1 MSFTFNI
8 NGARKSSGLAK
19 PKRPADRKPPSV
31 FGQNDPDEDE
41 ESSPSGAKKSPYGD
55 LSSQRVYTKN
65 TSKALEVDPSIYD
78 YDTAYDAMKAKD
90 AEKRAAEREK
100 YNKGESKYMNKLLAA
115 KVVRERDYLRAK
127 EKQVLRE
134 REQEGE
140 EFADKEK
147 FVTAAYKRQQE
158 ELRLQEI
165 EEKKREELEAKKRG
179 QHGKQVFMNRLLSE
193 GEQKHQED
201 VVASATQAKA
211 PEVDEKKSDIQIA
224 RELNAKGANI
234 ELTDDGEVADKTQL
248 LSAGLNVMAAPKSRP
263 SKPHAAASSPMDV
276 AASLSSAKAPARER
290 QSRMVEAQLE
300 QLVKRQAD
308 EDAEEERRKEHAAKS
323 RKTSDQIVSA
333 RERYLQRKKAMA
345 ISGTGDAA

>member
-1 MSFTFNI
+1 MSFTFNL
-8 NGARKSSGLAK
+8 NGARKSAGAAK
-19 PKRPADRKPPSV
+19 PKRPVDRKPASV
-31 FGQNDPDEDE
+31 FGQNDADEVE
-41 ESSPSGAKKSPYGD
+41 ESSPTKKSPYGD
-55 LSSQRVYTKN
+55 LSSQRVYAKN
-65 TSKALEVDPSIYD
+65 TNKALKVDPSIYD
-78 YDTAYDAMKAKD
+78 YDTAYDAMKAKE
-90 AEKRAAEREK
+90 AEKKAAEREK
-100 YNKGESKYMNKLLAA
+100 YDKGESKYMNKLLAA

-134 REQEGE
+134 REQEGD

-158 ELRLQEI
+158 ELRLQEE

-179 QHGKQVFMNRLLSE
+179 QHGKQVFLNRLLSE

-201 VVASATQAKA
+201 VVASTTQAKA
-211 PEVDEKKSDIQIA
+211 PEVDEKKSDIEIA

-248 LSAGLNVMAAPKSRP
+248 LSAGLNVMAAPNARQ
-263 SKPHAAASSPMDV
+263 SKPHAAASSPQQL
-276 AASLSSAKAPARER
+276 AASSARAPARER

-323 RKTSDQIVSA
+323 RKTDEQIVSA
-333 RERYLQRKKAMA
+333 RERYLQRKKAVA
-345 ISGTGDAA
+345 ISGTD

>member
-1 MSFTFNI
+1 MSFTFNL
-8 NGARKSSGLAK
+8 NGARKSSGVAK
-19 PKRPADRKPPSV
+19 PKRPADRKPASV
-31 FGQNDPDEDE
+31 FGQNDADEGED
-41 ESSPSGAKKSPYGD
+41 SSPSLTKKSPYGD
-55 LSSQRVYTKN
+55 LSSQRVYARN
-65 TSKALEVDPSIYD
+65 TDKALEVDASIYD
-78 YDTAYDAMKAKD
+78 YDTAYDAMKARE
-90 AEKRAAEREK
+90 AEKKAAEREK
-100 YNKGESKYMNKLLAA
+100 YDKGESKYMNKLLAA

-134 REQEGE
+134 REKEGD

-158 ELRLQEI
+158 ELRLQEE

-179 QHGKQVFMNRLLSE
+179 QHGKQVFLNKLLSE

-201 VVASATQAKA
+201 VVASTTLAKA
-211 PEVDEKKSDIQIA
+211 PEMDEKKSEIEIA
-224 RELNAKGANI
+224 RELNARGANI

-248 LSAGLNVMAAPKSRP
+248 LSAGLNVMAAPKARP
-263 SKPHAAASSPMDV
+263 TKPHAVASSPQNLE
-276 AASLSSAKAPARER
+276 ASSSGTAPARER

-308 EDAEEERRKEHAAKS
+308 EDADEERRKEHLAKS
-323 RKTSDQIVSA
+323 RKTDEQIVSA

-345 ISGTGDAA
+345 MSGTD

>member
-1 MSFTFNI
+1 M
-8 NGARKSSGLAK
+8 
-19 PKRPADRKPPSV
+19 
-31 FGQNDPDEDE
+31 
-41 ESSPSGAKKSPYGD
+41 KKSPYGD

-65 TSKALEVDPSIYD
+65 TNKALEVDPSIYD
-78 YDTAYDAMKAKD
+78 YDTAYDAMKAKE

-100 YNKGESKYMNKLLAA
+100 YDKGESKYMDKLLAA

-134 REQEGE
+134 REEEGD

-158 ELRLQEI
+158 ELRLQE
-165 EEKKREELEAKKRG
+165 EAEKKREELEAKKRG
-179 QHGKQVFMNRLLSE
+179 QHGKQVFLNRLLSE

-201 VVASATQAKA
+201 VVASTTQAKA

-248 LSAGLNVMAAPKSRP
+248 LSAGLNVMAAPKARP
-263 SKPHAAASSPMDV
+263 SKPHGSPSSLANVTILP
-276 AASLSSAKAPARER
+276 SAKAPARER

-308 EDAEEERRKEHAAKS
+308 DDAEEERRKEHAAKS
-323 RKTSDQIVSA
+323 RKTNDQIVSA
-333 RERYLQRKKAMA
+333 RERYLQRKKATA
-345 ISGTGDAA
+345 ISGTD

>member
-1 MSFTFNI
+1 MSFTFNL
-8 NGARKSSGLAK
+8 NGARKGSGAAK
-19 PKRPADRKPPSV
+19 PKRPADRKPASL
-31 FGQNDPDEDE
+31 FGQNDDDD
-41 ESSPSGAKKSPYGD
+41 SPSLTKKSPYGD
-55 LSSQRVYTKN
+55 LSSQRVYAKN
-65 TSKALEVDPSIYD
+65 TNKALEVDQSIYD

-90 AEKRAAEREK
+90 AEKKAAEREK
-100 YNKGESKYMNKLLAA
+100 YDQGESKYMNKLLAA

-134 REQEGE
+134 REQEGN

-158 ELRLQEI
+158 ELRLQEV

-179 QHGKQVFMNRLLSE
+179 QHGKQVFLNQLLGE
-193 GEQKHQED
+193 GEKKHQEEVD
-201 VVASATQAKA
+201 ASMTQAKA
-211 PEVDEKKSDIQIA
+211 PETDEKKTDVEIA
-224 RELNAKGANI
+224 RELNSKGANI

-248 LSAGLNVMAAPKSRP
+248 LSAGLNVMAAPSARP
-263 SKPHAAASSPMDV
+263 SKPRAAVPSQQDLASPSKVPV
-276 AASLSSAKAPARER
+276 RER

-308 EDAEEERRKEHAAKS
+308 EDAEEERSKEHAAKS
-323 RKTSDQIVSA
+323 RKTGEQITSA

-345 ISGTGDAA
+345 ISGD